1 MTDIE
6 ISRNSNKL
14 NIVEVANKLSLDKDD
29 LVLYGDYKA
38 KIKSKDFGLKDG
50 KLVLVTAIS
59 PTPFGEGKTTVS
71 IGLADALSKKGIK
84 ALAALREPSMGH
96 VFGMKGGDTGG
107 GY

>member
-38 KIKSKDFGLKDG
+38 KIKSRRFWFKRWK
-50 KLVLVTAIS
+50 IS
-59 PTPFGEGKTTVS
+59 FS
-71 IGLADALSKKGIK
+71 
-84 ALAALREPSMGH
+84 
-96 VFGMKGGDTGG
+96 
-107 GY
+107 YCN